1 MTAGACW
8 PELESN
14 TRKLVRQYTMAL
26 RGRTYLTEQHFVY
39 AILAV
44 MVMLLPLGLLTKF
57 PLIPFAIIVGVVWIF
72 VTFKYPFVA
81 MLMYASF
88 ILIRPHE
95 WVPGMSFPM
104 IEKAIVLPILIE
116 MTLRFTR
123 RRKKG
128 IVLNQLDVAVSAFV
142 LVTFLSI
149 ITSVWIDGA
158 WKFFQFYVKLLIVYY
173 MIAWNLQSEK
183 SIRVFIYFWVLT
195 SGFQASASVVNY
207 YRGIRSFK
215 MGIDRAIGL
224 GSTYADPNSLA
235 ATVVYTL
242 PFLYLY
248 FKSSKNP
255 FTRALFVG
263 ITMVSLWCVILTG
276 SRTGMVGVIFFA
288 FMIIWTHR
296 NRLVALVIGAVV
308 LVLTFAVMPDQYR
321 QRLES
326 TTDFSSSSG
335 AALSAQG
342 RIDGLV
348 NGIRM
353 MIDRP
358 LFGVGVGQY
367 STALGMIYGLGWW
380 EAHSL
385 PGQLFGDLGLMG
397 ILAFT
402 FWMYMLFRALGY
414 LKDYYA
420 QSGTADKFW
429 YNMVMA
435 LQLQLLLL
443 FFMGLGG
450 HNLYRYNWL
459 MISALTVA
467 LVRIVLR
474 HKEERAEIAPEAVKE
489 QVAQNEII

>member
-1 MTAGACW
+1 
-8 PELESN
+8 
-14 TRKLVRQYTMAL
+14 MAL
-26 RGRTYLTEQHFVY
+26 RGRTYLTEKHFIY
-39 AILAV
+39 AILGF
-44 MVMLLPLGLLTKF
+44 MVLLMPLGLLTKY
-57 PLIPFAIIVGVVWIF
+57 PLIPFVVIIGIVWIF

-81 MLMYASF
+81 MLCYAAF

-104 IEKAIVLPILIE
+104 IEKAIVLPILVE

-128 IVLNQLDVAVSAFV
+128 IVFNQLDLAVSAFV

-149 ITSVWIDGA
+149 FTSVWIEGA

-173 MIAWNLQSEK
+173 LIAWNLHSEK
-183 SIRVFIYFWVLT
+183 AIRVFIYFWTLT
-195 SGFQASASVVNY
+195 AGFHAAASVINY

-224 GSTYADPNSLA
+224 GATYADPNSLA
-235 ATVVYTL
+235 ATVVYAL

-248 FKSSKNP
+248 FKSTKNP
-255 FTRALFVG
+255 ITRALFVG
-263 ITMVSLWCVILTG
+263 IMLISLWCVILTG

-308 LVLTFAVMPDQYR
+308 LALAFAVMPDQYR

-326 TTDFSSSSG
+326 TTDFSSHSG
-335 AALSAQG
+335 AAMSAQG
-342 RIDGLV
+342 RINGLV

-353 MIDRP
+353 MVDRP
-358 LFGVGVGQY
+358 LLGVGVGQY
-367 STALGMIYGLGWW
+367 ATALGMVYGLGWW

-397 ILAFT
+397 ILAFA
-402 FWMYMLFRALGY
+402 FWMYMLFKAIGY
-414 LKDYYA
+414 LKDYY
-420 QSGTADKFW
+420 SKPETSDKFW

-459 MISALTVA
+459 LVAALTVA
-467 LVRIVLR
+467 LVRIVQR
-474 HKEERAEIAPEAVKE
+474 RKEEKEEIAVEAVTDSKKVKIE
-489 QVAQNEII
+489 VP